1 MLLAVDP
8 IAPVFVESEYQ
19 SWHEKLFQLGVEGKV
34 PFYDSIKSIKIR
46 ENTATVIHGNSS
58 LTKVGFKKCYVF
70 SDYRVSLEN
79 EMVSEREFPRTVY
92 DFFQITKSEP
102 HHIKLIEDSDDFV
115 SKIVFY
121 ESGRLKNKSNTDIVT
136 VSKIFSSNFLDFD
149 FSDTSCKFKARK
161 MIEEKGVLGIV
172 NRVDKI
178 TNKVYRDRI
187 NLSFVERLVVNNDLR
202 KYKASKH
209 VKFPNKLCRVR

>member
-1 MLLAVDP
+1 MLLTVDP
-8 IAPVFVESEYQ
+8 MAPVFVESEYQ
-19 SWHEKLFQLGVEGKV
+19 SWHEKLFQLSVEGKV

-46 ENTATVIHGNSS
+46 EKTATVVHGNNN
-58 LTKVGFKKCYVF
+58 LTKIDFKRCYVF
-70 SDYRVSLEN
+70 SDYGVSFEN
-79 EMVSEREFPRTVY
+79 EIILEKEFPRTVY

-102 HHIKLIEDSDDFV
+102 HDIKVIEDSDDFV

-161 MIEEKGVLGIV
+161 MIEEKGILGIV

-187 NLSFVERLVVNNDLR
+187 NLSFVERLVINNDLR
-202 KYKASKH
+202 KYKTSKY

>member
-1 MLLAVDP
+1 MLLTVDP
-8 IAPVFVESEYQ
+8 AAPVFIEPEYQ
-19 SWHEKLFQLGVEGKV
+19 QWHEKLFQLSIDGKV
-34 PFYDSIKSIKIR
+34 PFHDSIKSIKIR
-46 ENTATVIHGNSS
+46 EKTATVIYANSS
-58 LTKVGFKKCYVF
+58 LVRIDFKKCHVF
-70 SDYRVSLEN
+70 SDYGVSLEN
-79 EMVSEREFPRTVY
+79 ELISEKQFPRTVY

-102 HHIKLIEDSDDFV
+102 HEIKIIKDSDDFV

-202 KYKASKH
+202 KYKSSKH
-209 VKFPNKLCRVR
+209 VKFPSRFCRVR